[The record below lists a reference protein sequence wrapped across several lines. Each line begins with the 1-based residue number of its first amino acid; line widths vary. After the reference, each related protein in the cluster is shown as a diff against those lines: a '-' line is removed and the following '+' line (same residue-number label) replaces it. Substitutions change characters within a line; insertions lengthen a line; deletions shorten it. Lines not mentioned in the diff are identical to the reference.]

1 MTLSG
6 GSQTCTCK
14 EGRSWPCQFDSHYLR
29 SVLSQVRYV
38 LAQTKPK
45 FPHRGCGLKTTAH
58 QLSGAKSYSARLLPL
73 HWMETELETE
83 LETWT
88 WTMKHSHCRPLRLK
102 LICSHLTSIISLR
115 NNVLFNLIYT
125 YMPLMIL
132 ASTGLISLLS
142 LQDYCENCWV
152 CCSTILLSSQSWLF
166 YQHQDPTQKH
176 PLTPEE
182 KVEVTGMQSI
192 RHRWE
197 TSGPS
202 EDTTNTVSIHS
213 THQKQMY
220 TVYII

>member
-1 MTLSG
+1 
-6 GSQTCTCK
+6 
-14 EGRSWPCQFDSHYLR
+14 
-29 SVLSQVRYV
+29 
-38 LAQTKPK
+38 
-45 FPHRGCGLKTTAH
+45 
-58 QLSGAKSYSARLLPL
+58 
-73 HWMETELETE
+73 
-83 LETWT
+83 
-88 WTMKHSHCRPLRLK
+88 MKHSHCRPLRLK
-102 LICSHLTSIISLR
+102 LICSHLTSITSLR
-115 NNVLFNLIYT
+115 NNVLFNLIHT

-152 CCSTILLSSQSWLF
+152 CSSTILLSSQSWLF

-213 THQKQMY
+213 THPNRCALCIYYKNKQTGSNTLVEGRWISFHPLKWKVSISLALLKKKMLLSALSTLHDLCSVAISTY
-220 TVYII
+220 MRVSPVETHSAETPKWAF